1 MILVGGKE
9 EKPGERHGE
18 RLREKPGEK
27 LEEELEEELEKK
39 DRILKNSE
47 TFSRKIKNHN
57 VYTPILILDHCC
69 N

>member
-1 MILVGGKE
+1 MGGKE
-9 EKPGERHGE
+9 EKLREKPVEKPREKPREKPVE
-18 RLREKPGEK
+18 RLREKPV
-27 LEEELEEELEKK
+27 EKK